1 MSEGLLAQGQT
12 RRLAL
17 YGTRGLVTRCRDF
30 TREALA
36 DWGWIPA
43 ENEESQAV
51 VDDVLLLVSE
61 VITNACLHTDGPTEL
76 VLHCTD
82 QRLRVEVADS
92 STEHPRIRPPGSV
105 AQPGGHG
112 LLVVQRLAHRWGSAV
127 REDGK
132 TVWLEVASPVRGAR
146 GRRRRPVPHR

>member
-1 MSEGLLAQGQT
+1 MGEGLLAQGQT

-30 TREALA
+30 TRAALA
-36 DWGWIPA
+36 DWGWTPA
-43 ENEESQAV
+43 GNEEHQAV

-61 VITNACLHTDGPTEL
+61 VITNACLHTAGPTEL
-76 VLHCTD
+76 VLNCTD
-82 QRLRVEVADS
+82 ERLRIEVADTS
-92 STEHPRIRPPGSV
+92 PEHPRPRPPGSA

-112 LLVVQRLAHRWGSAV
+112 LLVVERLARRWGSAA

-132 TVWLEVASPVRGAR
+132 TVWLEVTSPVRAAR
-146 GRRRRPVPHR
+146 GRRRQAVPRS